1 MSGPALR
8 DGFRRTIDYLRL
20 SVTDRCNL
28 RCIYCMPAAG
38 VHPLDHTEIL
48 SYEEMLRIVR
58 IAVGEG
64 IRKVRVTGG
73 EPLVRKGIVE
83 FVGDLSR
90 VAGVQD
96 LSLTTNGL
104 LLEEMAPH
112 LRRAG
117 LRRVNVS
124 LDTLRPEVFER
135 ITRRPG
141 LDRVL
146 AGIEAAR
153 REGLSPVKVNVV
165 ALRGVNDGEIL
176 DFAAFAEEGGYEVR
190 FIEFMP
196 AEKDAWDETRLVPA
210 AEILDTLRSRY
221 PLVPLLAEKLS
232 GPCRVF
238 QLPKGGRVG
247 VISPLSDHFCGGCN
261 RLRLTAT
268 GSLRGCLFS
277 REETDLRALLRSG
290 AGDDELAA
298 VLREVVAR
306 KPRGHGLQEGPAHGA
321 GIAMSR
327 IGG

>member
-1 MSGPALR
+1 MRDPALL

-28 RCIYCMPAAG
+28 RCVYCMPAAG
-38 VHPLDHTEIL
+38 VPSLDHTEIL

-58 IAVGEG
+58 IAVAEG

-73 EPLVRKGIVE
+73 EPLVRKGIAG
-83 FVGDLSR
+83 FVRDLAR

-104 LLEEMAPH
+104 LLEEMAPD

-141 LDRVL
+141 LARVL

-153 REGLSPVKVNVV
+153 RVGLSPIKINVV

-176 DFAAFAEEGGYEVR
+176 DFAAFAESGGYEVR

-210 AEILDTLRSRY
+210 AEILETLRSRY

-238 QLPKGGRVG
+238 QLPRGGRVG
-247 VISPLSDHFCGGCN
+247 VISPLSDHFCGACN

-290 AGDDELAA
+290 AGDADLAA
-298 VLREVVAR
+298 VLRDVVAR
-306 KPRGHGLQEGPAHGA
+306 KPRGHGLQEEPAHA
-321 GIAMSR
+321 SGIAMNR